1 MPFFNDVE
9 PYHDLNVHFYKR
21 AQLTAADLSIA
32 LKGKG
37 FGFFRDLHEM
47 TMFADNLVPHVLR
60 MDGILVYD
68 ENLAARIDSDELI
81 PSGSPEEVEIRAC
94 ALHAV
99 ELMAKSLKEAGHD
112 ISPVGLDYVLWNRG
126 QKPYY
131 KKVKPR
137 HRTRTVFY

>member
-1 MPFFNDVE
+1 
-9 PYHDLNVHFYKR
+9 
-21 AQLTAADLSIA
+21 
-32 LKGKG
+32 
-37 FGFFRDLHEM
+37 
-47 TMFADNLVPHVLR
+47 
-60 MDGILVYD
+60 MDGILLYD
-68 ENLAARIDSDELI
+68 ENLTARIDSEELI

-99 ELMAKSLKEAGHD
+99 ELTAKALKEAGHGVT
-112 ISPVGLDYVLWNRG
+112 PVRLDYVLWNRG

>member
-1 MPFFNDVE
+1 
-9 PYHDLNVHFYKR
+9 
-21 AQLTAADLSIA
+21 
-32 LKGKG
+32 
-37 FGFFRDLHEM
+37 M

-60 MDGILVYD
+60 MDGILLYD
-68 ENLAARIDSDELI
+68 EHLAAGIDSEELT

-99 ELMAKSLKEAGHD
+99 ELMAKAFKEAGHGV
-112 ISPVGLDYVLWNRG
+112 SPVGLDYVLWNRG